1 MPDIPGNRT
10 ACNNNMNITKLL
22 YLGTDVSIVSP
33 YFQTR
38 INLKYKITSI
48 SLNYKVLTYCSHF
61 KLLFILQTIL
71 DLYTLLAKQEIIVLK
86 KLL

>member
-1 MPDIPGNRT
+1 
-10 ACNNNMNITKLL
+10 MNITKLV
-22 YLGTDVSIVSP
+22 YLVTDVSIVSP